1 MKTISNETVL
11 TAVIAFI
18 FGHKYY
24 ANIINTRGTSH
35 IEMSSFI
42 FSSRE
47 DADEHRKVIEETRSY
62 IYVETVSFR
71 SRKELV
77 TDKRQA

>member
-1 MKTISNETVL
+1 MSKETVL

-24 ANIINTRGTSH
+24 ANIINTRGTNR
-35 IEMSSFI
+35 IEISSFI
-42 FSSRE
+42 FRSRE
-47 DADEHRKVIEETRSY
+47 AAEKHRKGIEETLSY

-71 SRKELV
+71 SRK
-77 TDKRQA
+77 DY